1 LNRTILTVDDDV
13 TVTTYVKA
21 TLELEGFTVLS
32 AASGP
37 EAVDVAQGTVL
48 DLILLD
54 IQMPGL
60 GGYDVLEALRVVD
73 DTRQIPVMFLTVED
87 QPDREVLGLRAGVID
102 YISKSVLHPERVDVL
117 VYRIKNFFAWQ
128 ENERLRG
135 ALSTMVA
142 ANHEINNAL
151 MVIQGSADI
160 LRLKGMLAPRGEAK
174 ELLTRIVESGSDIA
188 QVVDKIS
195 HLERWEST
203 AYTRGVEMLDLERAT
218 EGRAAENPM
227 GGNPAIS

>member
-1 LNRTILTVDDDV
+1 MNRTILTVDDDV

-151 MVIQGSADI
+151 MVIQGSVDI

>member
-1 LNRTILTVDDDV
+1 MDRIILTVDDDV

-21 TLELEGFTVLS
+21 TLELEGFRVVS
-32 AASGP
+32 AATGP
-37 EAVDVAQGTVL
+37 QAVAVAQDYVP

-54 IQMPGL
+54 VQMPGL

-73 DTRQIPVMFLTVED
+73 DTSQIPVMFLTVED
-87 QPDREVLGLRAGVID
+87 QPDREALGLKAGVID
-102 YISKSVLHPERVDVL
+102 YISKSVLHPDRVDVL

-151 MVIQGSADI
+151 MVIQGSADV
-160 LRLKGMLAPRGEAK
+160 LRLRGMLAPKGEAK
-174 ELLTRIVESGSDIA
+174 ELLSRIVESGTDIA
-188 QVVDKIS
+188 RVVDKIS
-195 HLERWEST
+195 HLERWESRHT
-203 AYTRGVEMLDLERAT
+203 
-218 EGRAAENPM
+218 
-227 GGNPAIS
+227 

>member
-1 LNRTILTVDDDV
+1 MDRTILTVDDDV

-21 TLELEGFTVLS
+21 TLELEGFRVVS

-37 EAVDVAQGTVL
+37 QAVAVAQDYVP

-54 IQMPGL
+54 VQMPGL

-73 DTRQIPVMFLTVED
+73 DTSQIPVMFLTVED
-87 QPDREVLGLRAGVID
+87 QPDREALGLKAGVID
-102 YISKSVLHPERVDVL
+102 YISKSVLHPDRVDVL
-117 VYRIKNFFAWQ
+117 VYRIKNFFTWQ

-160 LRLKGMLAPRGEAK
+160 LRLKGMLAPQGEAK
-174 ELLTRIVESGSDIA
+174 ELLTRIVESGADIA

-203 AYTRGVEMLDLERAT
+203 AYLKGVEMLDLNESVDD
-218 EGRAAENPM
+218 RAAQ
-227 GGNPAIS
+227 

>member
-151 MVIQGSADI
+151 MVIQGSVDI

>member
-1 LNRTILTVDDDV
+1 MDRTILTVDDDV

-21 TLELEGFTVLS
+21 TLELEGFRVVS
-32 AASGP
+32 AATGP
-37 EAVDVAQGTVL
+37 QAVAVAQDYVP

-54 IQMPGL
+54 VQMPGL

-73 DTRQIPVMFLTVED
+73 DTSQIPVMFLTVED
-87 QPDREVLGLRAGVID
+87 QPDREALGLKAGVID
-102 YISKSVLHPERVDVL
+102 YISKSVLHPDRVDVL

-151 MVIQGSADI
+151 MVIQGSADV
-160 LRLKGMLAPRGEAK
+160 LRLRGMLAPKGEAK
-174 ELLTRIVESGSDIA
+174 ELLSRIVESGTDIA
-188 QVVDKIS
+188 RVVDKIS

-203 AYTRGVEMLDLERAT
+203 AYLKGVEMLDLNESVDD
-218 EGRAAENPM
+218 RAAQ
-227 GGNPAIS
+227 

>member
-1 LNRTILTVDDDV
+1 MDRTILTVDDDV

-21 TLELEGFTVLS
+21 TLELEGFRVVS
-32 AASGP
+32 AATGP
-37 EAVDVAQGTVL
+37 QAVAVAQDYVP

-54 IQMPGL
+54 VQMPGL

-73 DTRQIPVMFLTVED
+73 DTSQIPVMFLTVED
-87 QPDREVLGLRAGVID
+87 QPDREALGLKAGVID
-102 YISKSVLHPERVDVL
+102 YISKSVLHPDRVDVL

-151 MVIQGSADI
+151 MVIQGSADV
-160 LRLKGMLAPRGEAK
+160 LRLRGMLAPKGEAK
-174 ELLTRIVESGSDIA
+174 ELLSRIVESGTDIA
-188 QVVDKIS
+188 AGGRQDLSSREMGVDGIP
-195 HLERWEST
+195 
-203 AYTRGVEMLDLERAT
+203 
-218 EGRAAENPM
+218 EGRRDARPERV
-227 GGNPAIS
+227 GR